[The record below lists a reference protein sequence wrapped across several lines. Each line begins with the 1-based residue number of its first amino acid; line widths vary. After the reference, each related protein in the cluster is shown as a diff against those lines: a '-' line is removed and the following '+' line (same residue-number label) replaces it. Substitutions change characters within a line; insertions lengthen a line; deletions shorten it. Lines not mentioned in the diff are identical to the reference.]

1 MKVVEREPRLLRVF
15 GKVGQM
21 RVDRLPVAVEG
32 GKPRRTPFE
41 ERVERLFKPRVVR
54 AVRKEKVHAR
64 HLVDIG
70 GNTGRFTKLFLETHP
85 NARATF
91 VDLPA
96 QIENLARHAELECV
110 RERIDTVAIDWLTDA
125 PLTGTEEADLYWM
138 SQFLDC
144 FSLDEA
150 RSILV
155 RTARAMKP
163 GAKLAVL
170 EPLVDEQRHEA
181 AALSLAATSLYFT
194 VMANGNSRFFHGGEL
209 RRLFMESGLRI
220 VSETPNLGISHTLF
234 ILEKESK

>member
-1 MKVVEREPRLLRVF
+1 M
-15 GKVGQM
+15 
-21 RVDRLPVAVEG
+21 
-32 GKPRRTPFE
+32 
-41 ERVERLFKPRVVR
+41 
-54 AVRKEKVHAR
+54 
-64 HLVDIG
+64 
-70 GNTGRFTKLFLETHP
+70 
-85 NARATF
+85 
-91 VDLPA
+91 DLPA
-96 QIENLARHAELECV
+96 QIENLARHADIEGV
-110 RERIDTVAIDWLTDA
+110 RDRIDTVAIDWLTDA

-155 RTARAMKP
+155 RTARAMKA

-209 RRLFMESGLRI
+209 RRLFTESGLRI

-234 ILEKESK
+234 ILEKDTN

>member
-1 MKVVEREPRLLRVF
+1 M
-15 GKVGQM
+15 
-21 RVDRLPVAVEG
+21 
-32 GKPRRTPFE
+32 
-41 ERVERLFKPRVVR
+41 
-54 AVRKEKVHAR
+54 
-64 HLVDIG
+64 
-70 GNTGRFTKLFLETHP
+70 
-85 NARATF
+85 
-91 VDLPA
+91 DLPA

-150 RSILV
+150 RSILL
-155 RTARAMKP
+155 RTARAMKA

-194 VMANGNSRFFHGGEL
+194 VMANGNSRFFHGDEL
-209 RRLFMESGLRI
+209 RRLFAESGLRI
-220 VSETPNLGISHTLF
+220 VSETPNLGISHTFF
-234 ILEKESK
+234 ILEKDSK